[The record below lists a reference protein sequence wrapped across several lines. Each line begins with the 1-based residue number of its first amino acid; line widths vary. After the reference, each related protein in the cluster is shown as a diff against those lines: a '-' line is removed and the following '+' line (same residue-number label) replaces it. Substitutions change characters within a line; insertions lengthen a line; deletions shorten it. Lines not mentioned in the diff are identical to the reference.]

1 MSKIQCQFN
10 NILLILI
17 KQLSPYIG
25 TSYSV
30 KFETVISTNVVLP
43 IEQFL
48 IHALPMREF
57 IENKD
62 SEYFYNNN
70 FTDNNDILCEILR
83 LKDIYSIIDDE
94 SKDNIW
100 EYLQAMLILGDDYI
114 ISKQELYI
122 K

>member
-25 TSYSV
+25 TGYASR
-30 KFETVISTNVVLP
+30 FEIIIRTNAVLP

-48 IHALPMREF
+48 IHALPVREY
-57 IENKD
+57 IENRD
-62 SEYFYNNN
+62 TEYFNNKN
-70 FTDNNDILCEILR
+70 FNDQDDDILCEVLK
-83 LKDIYSIIDDE
+83 LKDIYQQIDEE
-94 SKDNIW
+94 SKNNIW

-114 ISKQELYI
+114 ILNKI
-122 K
+122 C

>member
-25 TSYSV
+25 TSYGS
-30 KFETVISTNVVLP
+30 KFEILISTNDILP

-48 IHALPMREF
+48 VHALPIREY

-62 SEYFYNNN
+62 VAYFNNNN
-70 FTDNNDILCEILR
+70 FINSTDNILCEILK
-83 LKDIYSIIDDE
+83 LKNIYQQIDDE
-94 SKDNIW
+94 SKNNIW

-114 ISKQELYI
+114 ILNKYC
-122 K
+122 